1 MKKER
6 YLKPEIETI
15 PYMDKDL
22 LETIFYGST
31 GAGEG
36 EYFGKQTDF
45 DESDWED
52 EEGNGNGGGWDS
64 GFGSTNP
71 DEGNLSN
78 TFFENELDE

>member
-1 MKKER
+1 MKRER
-6 YLKPEIETI
+6 YQKPEIEMI

-22 LETIFYGST
+22 LETVLPGST
-31 GAGEG
+31 GAE
-36 EYFGKQTDF
+36 EVFGKQTDF

-71 DEGNLSN
+71 DEDNLSN
-78 TFFENELDE
+78 AFFENELDE

>member
-22 LETIFYGST
+22 LETILPGST
-31 GAGEG
+31 GADEA
-36 EYFGKQTDF
+36 FGKQTDF

-52 EEGNGNGGGWDS
+52 EEGNGGGWDS
-64 GFGSTNP
+64 DFGSTDP
-71 DEGNLSN
+71 DDNNLSN
-78 TFFENELDE
+78 AFFNDELDE

>member
-22 LETIFYGST
+22 LETILPGST
-31 GAGEG
+31 GADEA
-36 EYFGKQTDF
+36 FGKQTDF

-52 EEGNGNGGGWDS
+52 EEGNGGGWDS
-64 GFGSTNP
+64 DFGSTNP
-71 DEGNLSN
+71 DDNNLSN
-78 TFFENELDE
+78 AFFENELDE

>member
-31 GAGEG
+31 GADEG

-52 EEGNGNGGGWDS
+52 EEGNGGGWGS
-64 GFGSTNP
+64 GFGSTDP
-71 DEGNLSN
+71 DDNNLSN
-78 TFFENELDE
+78 AFFEDELEE

>member
-22 LETIFYGST
+22 LETILPGST
-31 GAGEG
+31 GADEA
-36 EYFGKQTDF
+36 FGKQTDF

-52 EEGNGNGGGWDS
+52 EEGNGGGWDS
-64 GFGSTNP
+64 DFGSTNP
-71 DEGNLSN
+71 NEDNLSN
-78 TFFENELDE
+78 AFFENELDE